1 MYLTQK
7 FAAFIAGTNY
17 DDLPEQVVMLAKERI
32 MDTLGAAI
40 AGSVNWEYAAQLREA
55 CKKLGSGE
63 CSVIGGEKCYPAAH
77 AAMINATY
85 AHSVELD
92 DGHKNAGCHAGAV
105 VVPTALTMAQA
116 MGKSGRELIAAVA
129 IGYEVTYRIAS
140 HVNPARRL
148 RASSWG

>member
-55 CKKLGSGE
+55 CKKLGSG
-63 CSVIGGEKCYPAAH
+63 
-77 AAMINATY
+77 
-85 AHSVELD
+85 
-92 DGHKNAGCHAGAV
+92 
-105 VVPTALTMAQA
+105 
-116 MGKSGRELIAAVA
+116 
-129 IGYEVTYRIAS
+129 
-140 HVNPARRL
+140 
-148 RASSWG
+148 